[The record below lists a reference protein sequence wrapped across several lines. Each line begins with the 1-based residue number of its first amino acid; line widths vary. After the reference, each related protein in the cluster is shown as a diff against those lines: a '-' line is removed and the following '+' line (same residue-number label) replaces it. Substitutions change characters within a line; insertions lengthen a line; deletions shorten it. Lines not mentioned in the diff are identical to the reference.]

1 MYMVH
6 LIQVSIEDKTN
17 SKDFI
22 ARKILINEQYLLEIK
37 VIIRIYYKLREG
49 HVLVTTQVFR
59 NEGGNSGKIS
69 L

>member
-37 VIIRIYYKLREG
+37 VIIRIYYKLRKG
-49 HVLVTTQVFR
+49 HVLVTRQVFR